1 MYISINSTD
10 GQAVG
15 SNERRSKHSEED
27 KKKGKKKI
35 GRFADL
41 SMIYD
46 YGDCPKQ
53 GLVVVEIKPPMKTL
67 DGSRPDFVKIANE
80 MKDSMDKMVKDGYDD
95 DEITILGVLV
105 EGFTCT
111 LFIMDLVYK
120 AIYRM
125 IPLSVF
131 YLPRSHHDYSVLPA
145 TFESMITLKKYMIS
159 NARRCFA
166 FHRQATFKQTVRST
180 YIVDSF
186 DTPESHNSK
195 NNDD

>member
-1 MYISINSTD
+1 MYISIYSTD

-53 GLVVVEIKPPMKTL
+53 CLVLVEIRPPMKIL

-80 MKDSMDKMVKDGYDD
+80 MKDSIDKMVKDGYDD
-95 DEITILGVLV
+95 DKITILGVLV
-105 EGFTCT
+105 EGMCT
-111 LFIMDLVYK
+111 EY
-120 AIYRM
+120 
-125 IPLSVF
+125 
-131 YLPRSHHDYSVLPA
+131 
-145 TFESMITLKKYMIS
+145 
-159 NARRCFA
+159 
-166 FHRQATFKQTVRST
+166 
-180 YIVDSF
+180 
-186 DTPESHNSK
+186 
-195 NNDD
+195 